1 MSPQQIEFMCRLVE
15 DYIYR
20 KKGKQVKIDIRE
32 VMSDGRQLAMLM
44 NAYQIVHGDKEH
56 SNFSKDP

>member
-20 KKGKQVKIDIRE
+20 KRGENVKIDRRQ

-44 NAYQIVHGDKEH
+44 NAYQIANGDKEH
-56 SNFSKDP
+56 SNFSKKP

>member
-1 MSPQQIEFMCRLVE
+1 MCRLVE

-20 KKGKQVKIDIRE
+20 KKGEQVKIDRRE

-44 NAYQIVHGDKEH
+44 NAYQLVHGDKEH
-56 SNFSKDP
+56 SNFSKEP